1 MTRVIA
7 ENNDVWT
14 LKKIRSW
21 VELETAILNKE
32 IGNVENK
39 LKVFENQYGNLDREV
54 LYGQVDDMELLEW
67 EGEIE
72 TMNRLR
78 EKLTRIN
85 QIVFENE

>member
-14 LKKIRSW
+14 LKKIQSW
-21 VELETAILNKE
+21 VHIETAILQKE

-39 LKVFENQYGNLDREV
+39 LKAFENRYGNLDRDA
-54 LYGQVDDMELLEW
+54 LYGQVDDMDLIEW

-78 EKLTRIN
+78 EKLARIN

>member
-14 LKKIRSW
+14 FKKIQSW
-21 VELETAILNKE
+21 VHIETTILQKE

-39 LKVFENQYGNLDREV
+39 LKAFENRYGNLDRDA
-54 LYGQVDDMELLEW
+54 LYGQIDDMDLLEW

-78 EKLTRIN
+78 EKLARIN